1 MRLAKLMLIRNI
13 AKKSLFV
20 TTFCAICLI
29 FTNCSFVSSNN
40 SNSPVETEE
49 VLTTDYNLPKV
60 LGTIKSSE
68 ITESSGLVNSRCNP
82 NVFWTHNDSGG
93 SEFIYAINEKGEKL
107 GTWKVTG
114 AKNND
119 WEDLATIKDKS
130 GKCYLY
136 IGDIG
141 NNSGSKS
148 QFTIYKVAEPK
159 VTETDKKSTKKK
171 PSKTASAEAINFKY
185 PETAPDAETL
195 LVHPTTGDIYVL
207 TKKMLGA
214 SQVFKVGAKVENV
227 GSVSVPAIPNG
238 FLTGGEISPDGK
250 RIVFSDYYAAYEI
263 LQPKGAK
270 KFDDIWSQS
279 VTRIE
284 LGEREQGEAIC
295 YSTDGKK
302 IYATSEKKNSPVI
315 RVERK

>member
-1 MRLAKLMLIRNI
+1 MLIRNI
-13 AKKSLFV
+13 AKNLLFV
-20 TTFCAICLI
+20 TTFCAISVI
-29 FTNCSFVSSNN
+29 FANCSLVSLNN
-40 SNSPVETEE
+40 SNSQTETEA
-49 VLTTDYNLPKV
+49 VLTTDYSQPKV
-60 LGTIKSSE
+60 VGTIKSPD
-68 ITESSGLVNSRCNP
+68 ITESSGLVNSRCNA

-93 SEFIYAINEKGEKL
+93 SEFIYAINEKGERL

-119 WEDLATIKDKS
+119 WEDLATVKDKS
-130 GKCYLY
+130 GKCFLY

-148 QFTIYKVAEPK
+148 QFTVYKVAEPK
-159 VTETDKKSTKKK
+159 VTEADKKSSKKK
-171 PSKTASAEAINFKY
+171 PSKTETAEAIKFNY

-195 LVHPTTGDIYVL
+195 LVHPVTGEIYVL
-207 TKKMLGA
+207 SKPMLGA
-214 SQVFKVGAKVENV
+214 SQVFKIGAKVENV

-250 RIVFSDYYAAYEI
+250 RIVICDYYAGYEI
-263 LQPKGAK
+263 LLPKNSK
-270 KFDDIWSQS
+270 TFDDIWQQN
-279 VTRIE
+279 VTKIN

-295 YSTDGKK
+295 YSADGKK
-302 IYATSEKKNSPVI
+302 IYATSEKKNSPMI

>member
-1 MRLAKLMLIRNI
+1 MLTRNI
-13 AKKSLFV
+13 AKKILFV
-20 TTFCAICLI
+20 TTFCAISVI
-29 FTNCSFVSSNN
+29 FSNCGLVSSNN
-40 SNSPVETEE
+40 SNSTGESEE
-49 VLTTDYNLPKV
+49 KLTTDYSQPKV
-60 LGTIKSSE
+60 IGTIKSDE
-68 ITESSGLVNSRCNP
+68 ITESSGLVNSRCNA
-82 NVFWTHNDSGG
+82 NIFWTHNDSGG

-119 WEDLATIKDKS
+119 WEDMATIKDKS
-130 GKCYLY
+130 GKCFLY

-148 QFTIYKVAEPK
+148 QFTVYKVAEPK
-159 VTETDKKSTKKK
+159 VTEADKKSSKKK
-171 PSKTASAEAINFKY
+171 PSKTEKAEAINFKY

-195 LVHPTTGDIYVL
+195 LVHPTTGEIYVL

-250 RIVFSDYYAAYEI
+250 RIIICDYFAAYEI
-263 LQPKGAK
+263 LLPKNSK
-270 KFDDIWSQS
+270 KFDDIWEQS
-279 VTRIE
+279 VTKINI
-284 LGEREQGEAIC
+284 GEREQGEAIC
-295 YSTDGKK
+295 YSADGKK

>member
-1 MRLAKLMLIRNI
+1 MLTKNITKKL
-13 AKKSLFV
+13 LFV
-20 TTFCAICLI
+20 TVIFAISAI
-29 FTNCSFVSSNN
+29 FVNCGLVSSNN
-40 SNSPVETEE
+40 SNS
-49 VLTTDYNLPKV
+49 TDENKEDSLFDYSKPKV
-60 LGTIKSSE
+60 VGTIKSPE

-82 NVFWTHNDSGG
+82 SVFWTHNDSGG

-119 WEDLATIKDKS
+119 WEDIATIKDKS
-130 GKCYLY
+130 GKCFLYL
-136 IGDIG
+136 GDIG

-159 VTETDKKSTKKK
+159 VSEADKKSGKKN
-171 PSKTASAEAINFKY
+171 PNKTETAEAFKFSY
-185 PETAPDAETL
+185 PDEKPDAETL
-195 LVHPTTGDIYVL
+195 LVHPVTGEIYVL
-207 TKKMLGA
+207 TKKTLGS
-214 SQVFKVGAKVENV
+214 SQVFKIGAKVENV

-250 RIVFSDYYAAYEI
+250 RIVLCDYFGAYEI
-263 LQPKGAK
+263 QLPKNAK
-270 KFDDIWSQS
+270 NFDDIWKES
-279 VTRIE
+279 VTKID
-284 LGEREQGEAIC
+284 LGEREQGEAVC
-295 YSTDGKK
+295 YSSDGKK

>member
-1 MRLAKLMLIRNI
+1 MLIRNI
-13 AKKSLFV
+13 AKKILFV
-20 TTFCAICLI
+20 TVICAISAI
-29 FTNCSFVSSNN
+29 FTNCGLVSSNN
-40 SNSPVETEE
+40 SNSTDKSEENSPTE
-49 VLTTDYNLPKV
+49 YSKPKV
-60 LGTIKSSE
+60 VGTIKSPE

-82 NVFWTHNDSGG
+82 SVFWTHNDSGG

-119 WEDLATIKDKS
+119 WEDIATIKDKS
-130 GKCYLY
+130 GKCFLYL
-136 IGDIG
+136 GDIG

-159 VTETDKKSTKKK
+159 VTETDKKSSKKK
-171 PSKTASAEAINFKY
+171 PSKTETAEAIKFSY
-185 PETAPDAETL
+185 PSENPDAETL
-195 LVHPTTGDIYVL
+195 LIHPVTGEIYVL

-214 SQVFKVGAKVENV
+214 SQVFKIGAKVENI

-238 FLTGGEISPDGK
+238 FLTGGEISPDGR
-250 RIVFSDYYAAYEI
+250 RIVLCDYFGAYEI
-263 LQPKGAK
+263 LLPKNAK
-270 KFDDIWSQS
+270 NFDDIWKES
-279 VTRIE
+279 VTKID
-284 LGEREQGEAIC
+284 LGEREQGEAVC